1 MPKIDIN
8 NLKTKFESGDRP
20 TGQDFLDLIDTLAAN
35 STDLGS
41 NGNNDHIVSGIENTT
56 VLESIPVSD
65 WRLVKY
71 MVSLSKTTNGDNK
84 FYATEFTVLV
94 DGEHVNVS
102 QYGII
107 DNNGDI
113 GTVDVSRV
121 GNNLQLSIIPNPAVK
136 PVTAR
141 FARVGLKA

>member
-1 MPKIDIN
+1 MAKIDIS

-20 TGQDFLDLIDTLAAN
+20 TGEDFINLIDTLAAN

-41 NGNNDHIVSGIENTT
+41 DGNNEHVVSGIENTT
-56 VLESIPVSD
+56 VLETIPVAS

-71 MVSLSKTTNGDNK
+71 MVSLSKTTDGDNK
-84 FYATEFTVLV
+84 FYATEFTVLI
-94 DGEHVNVS
+94 DGVNINIS

-107 DNNGDI
+107 DNDGDI

-121 GNNLQLSIIPNPAVK
+121 GNNLELKIIPNPAVK

>member
-1 MPKIDIN
+1 MAKVDLSY
-8 NLKTKFESGDRP
+8 LKTRFESGDRP
-20 TGQDFLDLIDTLAAN
+20 SQQDFTDLIDTLAAA
-35 STDLGS
+35 STDLGT
-41 NGNNDHIVSGIENTT
+41 NGNNESVVSGIENTT
-56 VLESIPVSD
+56 ILESIPVAG

-84 FYATEFTVLV
+84 FYATEFTILI
-94 DGEHVNVS
+94 DGTNINVS

-121 GNNLQLSIIPNPAVK
+121 GNNLELKIIPNPAVK